1 MSVARITTVTFSS
14 SEAANVASSS
24 YADNAPSDFPEAE
37 QLIGVI
43 ADENK
48 LVAVTLY
55 PDHDAMERAT
65 TSRKKVLDANKEV
78 LSVDTMV
85 GSVEINHSN

>member
-37 QLIGVI
+37 QLLGIHAEGNMFI
-43 ADENK
+43 A
-48 LVAVTLY
+48 VSLY
-55 PDHDAMERAT
+55 ADNATMERAT
-65 TSRKKVLDANKEV
+65 ATRAKALDSIQGIV
-78 LSVDTMV
+78 SVDAKV
-85 GSVEINHSN
+85 GTVEINHTN

>member
-48 LVAVTLY
+48 LVAVTL
-55 PDHDAMERAT
+55 HDAMERAT
-65 TSRKKVLDANKEV
+65 SSRKKVLDANKEV
-78 LSVDTMV
+78 FSVDTMV

>member
-48 LVAVTLY
+48 LVAVTL
-55 PDHDAMERAT
+55 HDAMERAT
-65 TSRKKVLDANKEV
+65 SSRKKVLDANKEV

>member
-14 SEAANVASSS
+14 IEAANVASSS
-24 YADNAPSDFPEAE
+24 YANNAPSDFPQAE

-65 TSRKKVLDANKEV
+65 PSRKKVLDANKEV

-85 GSVEINHSN
+85 GSVAINHSN